1 MSFTY
6 ETHSTANINS
16 IPVCVLEAKE
26 RIILDSLFLT
36 NTGASSLRL
45 SIRMVLLRQDEKKES
60 YFAKGFKLDQGFP
73 KEFMDNGCLYL
84 FKGDEI
90 IVNSDHSENFLDCHL
105 SWRAFL
111 EDESL

>member
-1 MSFTY
+1 MCFKY

-16 IPVCVLEAKE
+16 TPVCVLEVKE
-26 RIILDSLFLT
+26 RIILDNLFLT

-45 SIRMVLLRQDEKKES
+45 TIRMTLLRQDEKKES
-60 YFAKGFKLDQGFP
+60 YFVKDFKLDHGFP

-84 FKGDEI
+84 FKGDQI
-90 IVNSDHSENFLDCHL
+90 LVNSDHSENFLDCHI

-111 EDESL
+111 EDENL

>member
-1 MSFTY
+1 MCFKY
-6 ETHSTANINS
+6 ETHSTTNINS
-16 IPVCVLEAKE
+16 TPVCVLEVKE

-36 NTGASSLRL
+36 NTGSSSLRL
-45 SIRMVLLRQDEKKES
+45 TIRMALLRQDEKKES
-60 YFAKGFKLDQGFP
+60 CFAKGFKLDQGFP

-90 IVNSDHSENFLDCHL
+90 LVNSDHSENFLDCHI